1 MSDEFFPSATACI
14 ICTAW
19 RAPFLAAFSSSA
31 ALALAISSLTGCGDK
46 HENKPDPVRKVR
58 YVVVGSAQ
66 SLPALER
73 TGEIHAHDETIL
85 SFRTGGRILTRSVD
99 IGDRVTAGQLLP
111 RLIIRPG
118 KPARQRRGRL

>member
-1 MSDEFFPSATACI
+1 MSDEFFSPSATACI

-19 RAPFLAAFSSSA
+19 RAPSWLHFLPLAL
-31 ALALAISSLTGCGDK
+31 LALAIFPLTGCGDK

-73 TGEIHAHDETIL
+73 TGEIHAHDETTL
-85 SFRTGGRILTRSVD
+85 SFRTG
-99 IGDRVTAGQLLP
+99 AGY
-111 RLIIRPG
+111 
-118 KPARQRRGRL
+118 